1 MVYINHIVIASFTS
15 FHHASIS
22 APYEQA
28 QQGLRTLKQLD
39 GTPGDRNHSPNAIS
53 METSQGQVDAVV
65 LSNGD
70 ESSTIVQRLT
80 KKSGEVVTSWLDLPK
95 ASNGVPD
102 MTGFEISQSLIGL
115 HGLALSVKESWTM
128 GTPVRSYEN
137 QLMASNESQNA
148 LMRAE
153 AVLASFPAN

>member
-1 MVYINHIVIASFTS
+1 MIASFTS
-15 FHHASIS
+15 FHHANIS
-22 APYEQA
+22 APYDQA
-28 QQGLRTLKQLD
+28 QQGLRTLRQID
-39 GTPGDRNHSPNAIS
+39 GTPGDRNLSTNAIS
-53 METSQGQVDAVV
+53 MQTSQGQVDAVI

-70 ESSTIVQRLT
+70 DSSSIVQRLT
-80 KKSGEVVTSWLDLPK
+80 KKSGEVVTSWLDVPK
-95 ASNGVPD
+95 ADNGVPN

-128 GTPVRSYEN
+128 GTPIRSYEN

-153 AVLASFPAN
+153 AVLASFSSH

>member
-1 MVYINHIVIASFTS
+1 MIASFTS
-15 FHHASIS
+15 FHHANIS
-22 APYEQA
+22 SPYEQA
-28 QQGLRTLKQLD
+28 QQGMRTLRQID
-39 GTPGDRNHSPNAIS
+39 GTPGDKNLSPNAIS
-53 METSQGQVDAVV
+53 MATSQGQVDAVI

-70 ESSTIVQRLT
+70 ESSSIVQRLT
-80 KKSGEVVTSWLDLPK
+80 KKSGEVITSWLDVPK
-95 ASNGVPD
+95 ADNGIPN

-153 AVLASFPAN
+153 AVLASFPAR